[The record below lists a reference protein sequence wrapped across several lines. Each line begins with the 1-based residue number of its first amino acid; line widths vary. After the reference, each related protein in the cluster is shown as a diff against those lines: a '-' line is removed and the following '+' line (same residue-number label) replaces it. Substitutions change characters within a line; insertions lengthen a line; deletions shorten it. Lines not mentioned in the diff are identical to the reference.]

1 MQQDCEEQ
9 LKTGA
14 EEILGGGEIDTGAS
28 LPAPAHPRHL
38 VCSSGVLRALL
49 ICHRS
54 AHAAAVPPAA
64 WPSAAKRLWKG
75 DPIPRLIILPICP
88 SGLNRNT

>member
-1 MQQDCEEQ
+1 MQQDCGEQ

-14 EEILGGGEIDTGAS
+14 EEILGGGEIDTGAA

-38 VCSSGVLRALL
+38 ACSSGVLRASL
-49 ICHRS
+49 ICHS
-54 AHAAAVPPAA
+54 GAHAATVPP
-64 WPSAAKRLWKG
+64 AAKRLWKG
-75 DPIPRLIILPICP
+75 DPIPCLVILPICP